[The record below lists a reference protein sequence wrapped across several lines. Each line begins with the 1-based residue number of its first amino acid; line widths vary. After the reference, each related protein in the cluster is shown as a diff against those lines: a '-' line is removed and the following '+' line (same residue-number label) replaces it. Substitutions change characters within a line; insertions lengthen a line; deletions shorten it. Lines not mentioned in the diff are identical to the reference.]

1 MNRFLP
7 FSVLFAILCLNLSA
21 DPVFEIQT
29 VLMPIR
35 EATIAARVDSV
46 LLYNHCRLG
55 KKFNRG
61 ELLMELD
68 ARKFAILLER
78 TKAKL
83 NFAEKDYKD
92 KKILREKRIS
102 SEWELSKS
110 EFDRNM
116 AKTDYDEAAFNY
128 SCCMISAPFDGKI
141 ADLMTREYETVRNGQ
156 PLCRII
162 DDRQLL
168 AVMNVPIREK
178 TLTVPGNPVKIRIGK
193 DRIVQGKVHE
203 VSPIADNR
211 TGTIRIKVL
220 IDNPQGEYSAGL
232 TGVLENGK
240 H

>member
-1 MNRFLP
+1 MKSFLP
-7 FSVLFAILCLNLSA
+7 FSVLFAFLSLNLSA

-162 DDRQLL
+162 
-168 AVMNVPIREK
+168 E
-178 TLTVPGNPVKIRIGK
+178 IG
-193 DRIVQGKVHE
+193 RAHV
-203 VSPIADNR
+203 
-211 TGTIRIKVL
+211 
-220 IDNPQGEYSAGL
+220 
-232 TGVLENGK
+232 
-240 H
+240 